1 MPNTCAVTY
10 AIIQRSTGL
19 EGLRLDLIARL
30 AVLRLQSPDL
40 YAAVIRDP
48 DLLAA
53 LEMACRGKRQNS
65 LDRAFGSERAAWMM
79 ETAEEFRGTRIP
91 GEGIQQLNIWPGQKR
106 PTALSY
112 DAERA

>member
-79 ETAEEFRGTRIP
+79 ETAEEFRGSRNTWRRYSATQHLARSETTYGVI
-91 GEGIQQLNIWPGQKR
+91 LR
-106 PTALSY
+106 C
-112 DAERA
+112 